1 MENELKA
8 GRGLR
13 KEAESRKEEVEHG
26 ARSMTLKLEYSQKE
40 KSDLVDQCHRL
51 VSRLKLMAEEVKK
64 SREIEERLP
73 AELEKV
79 KGVIQSGGHQI
90 VGSSPQEVEH
100 GALGLTLELDQCQSK
115 ALDWIGSR
123 LELMAEE
130 VKMSWE
136 IEERFSAE
144 KVKGATQT
152 GGHQIVGSS
161 PQEIENVAALLKH
174 SPAPKLNS

>member
-1 MENELKA
+1 M
-8 GRGLR
+8 
-13 KEAESRKEEVEHG
+13 
-26 ARSMTLKLEYSQKE
+26 
-40 KSDLVDQCHRL
+40 
-51 VSRLKLMAEEVKK
+51 
-64 SREIEERLP
+64 
-73 AELEKV
+73 

-100 GALGLTLELDQCQSK
+100 GALGLTLELDQCQSE

>member
-1 MENELKA
+1 
-8 GRGLR
+8 
-13 KEAESRKEEVEHG
+13 
-26 ARSMTLKLEYSQKE
+26 
-40 KSDLVDQCHRL
+40 
-51 VSRLKLMAEEVKK
+51 MAEEVKK
-64 SREIEERLP
+64 SREIEERLS
-73 AELEKV
+73 AESEKV

-100 GALGLTLELDQCQSK
+100 GALGLTLELDQCQRE

-136 IEERFSAE
+136 MKERFSAE
-144 KVKGATQT
+144 KVKGTTQT

-174 SPAPKLNS
+174 CPSPQNQQLKAPKEEQGSLKVPKMDFFIKLIFEVVVFYKYAKLSFL